1 MKSLKLSEI
10 SRYQN
15 LVTLR
20 FSLTLMLKNWHNC
33 KFNRVYS
40 VSILITKVAFHEWV
54 TQAMKH
60 LNPITHGG
68 GQFDPH
74 FFSMSITA

>member
-20 FSLTLMLKNWHNC
+20 FSLTLMFKNWHNC

-40 VSILITKVAFHEWV
+40 VSIVSATPSILITRVAYHECV
-54 TQAMKH
+54 IQAMKQIC
-60 LNPITHGG
+60 LIIVKY
-68 GQFDPH
+68 QRFA
-74 FFSMSITA
+74 S

>member
-40 VSILITKVAFHEWV
+40 VSILITKVAYHEWV
-54 TQAMKH
+54 IQAMKH
-60 LNPITHGG
+60 FKIQKYLIIVKY
-68 GQFDPH
+68 QRFA
-74 FFSMSITA
+74 S